1 MSVVFLTFLLFS
13 VVLLSSA
20 VMVISARNPVHSVLF
35 LILCFFNAAGI
46 FVLLGAEL
54 LAMSLVIVYVGAVAV
69 LFLFVVM
76 MFDLHLGVIKQE
88 ASRYKSIGILVGLVL
103 VVELGFLYMNWQSES
118 NTHEILSH
126 PITPGRTNAH
136 AIGDIL
142 YTDYFFVFQLAGLV
156 LLVAIIGAIVLTL
169 KDQAT
174 SKRQSISRQLQRNPQ
189 DAVTLVNPEKGKG
202 VRL

>member
-103 VVELGFLYMNWQSES
+103 VVELGFLYMNWQSAS

>member
-1 MSVVFLTFLLFS
+1 
-13 VVLLSSA
+13 
-20 VMVISARNPVHSVLF
+20 
-35 LILCFFNAAGI
+35 
-46 FVLLGAEL
+46 LLGAEL

-103 VVELGFLYMNWQSES
+103 VVELGFLYMNWQSAS

>member
-1 MSVVFLTFLLFS
+1 MSVVLLTFLLFS
-13 VVLLSSA
+13 IVLLSSA
-20 VMVISARNPVHSVLF
+20 VMVICARNPVHSVLF

-76 MFDLHLGVIKQE
+76 MFDVHLGAIKHE
-88 ASRYKSIGILVGLVL
+88 SSRYKGVGFLVGLAL
-103 VVELGFLYMNWQSES
+103 LLELGFLYTHWQTGPNSQ
-118 NTHEILSH
+118 EILSH
-126 PITPGRTNAH
+126 PITSGRTNAH

-142 YTDYFFVFQLAGLV
+142 YTDYFFVFQLSGLI

-169 KDQAT
+169 KDQVT
-174 SKRQSISRQLQRNPQ
+174 SKRQSIRHQLQRNPHES
-189 DAVTLVNPEKGKG
+189 VRLVNPQTGKG
-202 VRL
+202 IQL